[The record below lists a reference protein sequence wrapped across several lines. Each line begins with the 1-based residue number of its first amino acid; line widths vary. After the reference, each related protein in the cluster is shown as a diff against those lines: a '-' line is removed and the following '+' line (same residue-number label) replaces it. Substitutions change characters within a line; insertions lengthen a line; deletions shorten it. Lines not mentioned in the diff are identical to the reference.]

1 MLTLLKN
8 KLILYGGAILVAL
21 LGVIKYLSFTRG
33 IYKSKAK
40 RLDATLKRQNVINEM
55 DTELD
60 KDFKSHKAKIKAEI
74 KEKKSVESLE
84 KPNDF

>member
-1 MLTLLKN
+1 MWTTIKSKLVLVGVGIITL
-8 KLILYGGAILVAL
+8 L

-55 DTELD
+55 DSELD

-74 KEKKSVESLE
+74 EEKKSVKSLE
-84 KPNDF
+84 KPNEF

>member
-1 MLTLLKN
+1 MLKA
-8 KLILYGGAILVAL
+8 KLYAIGGAILAVL
-21 LGVIKYLSFTRG
+21 LGVIKYLSFSRG

-60 KDFKSHKAKIKAEI
+60 KDFKSKKAKIKAEI
-74 KEKKSVESLE
+74 DEKKSVESLE
-84 KPNDF
+84 KPDEV

>member
-1 MLTLLKN
+1 MWTTIKS
-8 KLILYGGAILVAL
+8 KLILVGVSVITIL

-55 DTELD
+55 DSELD
-60 KDFKSHKAKIKAEI
+60 KDFKSHKAQIKAEI
-74 KEKKSVESLE
+74 KEKKSVKSLE
-84 KPNDF
+84 KPNEF